1 MIRTVMLGLAL
12 VAATLGATKATP
24 KPTPPPAVSK
34 RTDAPADEYFGP
46 FKYSAISVRTKINA
60 LGRSYHER
68 WSDDASIVHD
78 ALLVESSY
86 RAWAE
91 KYPKDR
97 WLAPTAVAR

>member
-1 MIRTVMLGLAL
+1 M
-12 VAATLGATKATP
+12 
-24 KPTPPPAVSK
+24 
-34 RTDAPADEYFGP
+34 
-46 FKYSAISVRTKINA
+46 KINA